1 MVTDSSG
8 QVVYQQSVEGSY
20 AGDVPFAWDGTDNN
34 GTQCPA
40 GNYTVSA
47 VGMVNGESQSIPTNT
62 YGRVSSVGLGNG
74 TEETRLNIL
83 GRDDTIG
90 LADILQVAGG

>member
-1 MVTDSSG
+1 
-8 QVVYQQSVEGSY
+8 
-20 AGDVPFAWDGTDNN
+20 
-34 GTQCPA
+34 
-40 GNYTVSA
+40 
-47 VGMVNGESQSIPTNT
+47 MVNGESQSIPTNT
-62 YGRVSSVGLGNG
+62 YGRVSSVVLGNG